1 MKNRIARLII
11 LLFLIPSISFIPC
24 GCSIFH
30 KNPQAKAEKKKSK
43 EDRKASKEYEKAT
56 QQHYKNQSKS
66 TQKMMKS
73 TKKRA
78 TAVNKPKKR
87 GKLSSKK
94 CF

>member
-1 MKNRIARLII
+1 MKNRIARILI
-11 LLFLIPSISFIPC
+11 LLLFIPSISIING
-24 GCSIFH
+24 GCSILH

-43 EDRKASKEYEKAT
+43 EDGKASKEYEKAT
-56 QQHYKNQSKS
+56 QQHFKNQSKS

-78 TAVNKPKKR
+78 AVVNKPKKR
-87 GKLSSKK
+87 SKFSSKK